1 MRKIASSLLLLV
13 FLFNM
18 IGYRAW
24 FYYAEKQSDVVMESR
39 LDNEQYSDNDLI
51 ALTVPLDNPYQLEQK
66 NFQRV
71 DGEISFGGKTFK
83 YVKRK
88 VSEGNL
94 VLLCIPDT
102 HKMLLKKA
110 KTDYGNSINDLPGNT
125 KNSSRNDQQKN
136 ISGGDYICQST
147 DMQLGKYAGS
157 PLRYNKFHLVL
168 FSDPEIATQG
178 KPPQSIIA

>member
-1 MRKIASSLLLLV
+1 MRKSSSCILLII

-24 FYYAEKQSDVVMESR
+24 FYYAEKQSDAVMESR
-39 LDNEQYSDNDLI
+39 LNNEQYNENDLI
-51 ALTVPLDNPYQLEQK
+51 TLTVPLDNPYLLEQE

-88 VSEGNL
+88 VSNGNL
-94 VLLCIPDT
+94 VLLCIPDI

-110 KTDYGNSINDLPGNT
+110 KTDYGNSINDLTGT
-125 KNSSRNDQQKN
+125 DKNSSRNSLQKN
-136 ISGGDYICQST
+136 FNSGDYICQSAN
-147 DMQLGKYAGS
+147 MLMIICANS
-157 PLRYNKFHLVL
+157 PLVHIEFHLTI
-168 FSDPEIATQG
+168 FSDPDIKSQDR
-178 KPPQSIIA
+178 PPQSIIA